1 LAEVVRFYLDEHVPH
16 AVAKG
21 LRLRGVDAL
30 TSREA
35 GMLGA
40 EDARQLAFAHQSGRV
55 FITHD
60 ADFLRLDAR
69 GYVHAGIV
77 FVPRRMSIGA
87 VVAGLMLIHEMLAAQ
102 DMSGHVEYL

>member
-1 LAEVVRFYLDEHVPH
+1 
-16 AVAKG
+16 
-21 LRLRGVDAL
+21 
-30 TSREA
+30 
-35 GMLGA
+35 MLGA

-87 VVAGLMLIHEMLAAQ
+87 VVAGLMLIHEIWLEPNTPAGIEAFAPVLEEL
-102 DMSGHVEYL
+102 DRRG